1 MSKKEKEENIQEG
14 QGTDKPMEKRG
25 GLYPWL
31 RKMKDERVQTAVGL
45 LLLTVGLYVAL
56 AFVSFFFTGWQ
67 DQSLVQNTQGF
78 TLDYINENVRNWAGL
93 RGARM
98 ADFFINRTFGVSCLL
113 YLFYY
118 FLCALWLMCIRPF
131 RMCRTFLICS
141 FFLIWLSLFFGF
153 FFIKNYESTHL
164 FLGGEHGYFMSL
176 WLRSNVGVAGTS
188 LILLL
193 SLVLF
198 IICAYK
204 TALPRLKSAGVT
216 IVSKLKKLDTDNE
229 NPSGVDVP
237 SPAMDSDTHGNDES
251 DESGDP
257 TANNPSVKETNDGEV
272 GQKNGPIPDSD
283 DEKGNTIDLT
293 DVDIESQ
300 NNANNVGSANG
311 EPEFIVNQPSQPSD
325 LGLGSQDKP
334 LRNDVENGVGQTSQS
349 PSGNES
355 ADTDDNGA
363 GLSEN
368 VDFQINQTNED
379 VLVGEDD
386 MELYDPTKE
395 LSFYKK
401 PSTDLFDA
409 SVVSGPTINME
420 EQTQNKN
427 KIVEV
432 LKSFGVEISSIK
444 ATVGPTV
451 TLYEVTPAAGVRIS
465 RIRSLGDDIAL
476 CIAAKGIRII
486 APIPGKG
493 TIGIE
498 VPNNKPQTVPMAD
511 IINSKKF
518 QESKYELPIAIG
530 KTITNEVY
538 MVDLCKMPHVLV
550 AGATGQGKSVGLNAI
565 ITSILYKKHPSE
577 VKFVMVDPKMVEFS
591 MYAPIEKHFLAKLDD
606 SEDAIITDVN
616 KVVETLKSLCV
627 EMDDRYT
634 LLKDANVRQVKEYNE
649 KFINRRLNPNKGH
662 RFMPYIV
669 VIIDEF
675 ADLIMQVGKDVEQ
688 PIARIAQKA
697 RAVGIHMILAT
708 QRPSA
713 NIITGVIRANFPAR
727 FAFRVSTG
735 LESRVILDQ
744 GGAEQLIGR
753 GDMLISQGNDFERV
767 QCAFVDTP
775 EVERITKYISEQQGY
790 PTAYILPEPPSEGE
804 SEGPKDV
811 DLTKLDPRFEEAA
824 ALIVSTQQ
832 GSTSMIQRKLSLGYN
847 RAGRLMDQLEVAG
860 IVGPQEGSKPRQ
872 VLVTDLDHL
881 DMIVNNLKNQ

>member
-1 MSKKEKEENIQEG
+1 MGKKEEQENITEL
-14 QGTDKPMEKRG
+14 EKK
-25 GLYPWL
+25 GLNLWFQ
-31 RKMKDERVQTAVGL
+31 KMRDERVQTAVGL
-45 LLLTVGLYVAL
+45 LLLTFGLYLAL

-67 DQSLVQNTQGF
+67 DQSLLQNTQGF
-78 TLDYINENVRNWAGL
+78 TLDYINENVKNWAGL

-98 ADFFINRTFGVSCLL
+98 ADFFINHTFGISCLL

-118 FLCALWLMCIRPF
+118 FLGALWLMHIRPF

-141 FFLIWLSLFFGF
+141 FFLVWLSLFFGF

-198 IICAYK
+198 VIFAYK
-204 TALPRLKSAGVT
+204 TALPKLKSAGET
-216 IVSKLKKLDTDNE
+216 IVSKLKKLEDNPEAPVVGVDAPVAEDVLNSDGDKPNDSSASTTGKGDEE
-229 NPSGVDVP
+229 NPIVSGDDNTENGP
-237 SPAMDSDTHGNDES
+237 DES
-251 DESGDP
+251 E
-257 TANNPSVKETNDGEV
+257 GEE
-272 GQKNGPIPDSD
+272 D
-283 DEKGNTIDLT
+283 NTIDLT
-293 DVDIESQ
+293 DTDVDVPSG
-300 NNANNVGSANG
+300 NASKPSSNG
-311 EPEFIVNQPSQPSD
+311 EPEFIVNMPDQPRTDAPSQGDDENGQKEDSS
-325 LGLGSQDKP
+325 SQDSFNK
-334 LRNDVENGVGQTSQS
+334 DVN
-349 PSGNES
+349 GNEEP
-355 ADTDDNGA
+355 
-363 GLSEN
+363 EN
-368 VDFQINQTNED
+368 VDFQINETKEE
-379 VLVGEDD
+379 VLVGDD
-386 MELYDPTKE
+386 IKELYDPTKE

-591 MYAPIEKHFLAKLDD
+591 MYAPIENHFLAKMSD
-606 SEDAIITDVN
+606 SEEAIITDVN

-627 EMDDRYT
+627 EMDDRYM

-727 FAFRVSTG
+727 FAFKVSTG

-744 GGAEQLIGR
+744 GGADQLIGR

-775 EVERITKYISEQQGY
+775 EVERITKYISDQQGY
-790 PTAYILPEPPSEGE
+790 PTAYILPDPPSDGEGD
-804 SEGPKDV
+804 SPKDV
-811 DLTKLDPRFEEAA
+811 DLSKLDPRFEEAA

-860 IVGPQEGSKPRQ
+860 IVGPQEGSKPRE
-872 VLVTDLDHL
+872 VRVTDLDQL
-881 DMIVNNLKNQ
+881 DMIINNLKNKY

>member
-1 MSKKEKEENIQEG
+1 MGKKDKEENIQQEG
-14 QGTDKPMEKRG
+14 QDKAVGKKG
-25 GLYPWL
+25 GLYPWFQ
-31 RKMKDERVQTAVGL
+31 KMKDERVQTAVGL

-93 RGARM
+93 GGARM

-118 FLCALWLMCIRPF
+118 FLCALWLMSIRPF

-176 WLRSNVGVAGTS
+176 WLRSNVGVAGTF

-193 SLVLF
+193 ALVLF
-198 IICAYK
+198 VICAYK
-204 TALPRLKSAGVT
+204 TALPKLKTAGET
-216 IVSKLKKLDTDNE
+216 IVSKLKHLE
-229 NPSGVDVP
+229 N
-237 SPAMDSDTHGNDES
+237 
-251 DESGDP
+251 
-257 TANNPSVKETNDGEV
+257 ETNDPSGNETPSPVMEGELPV
-272 GQKNGPIPDSD
+272 NDNDGNGENGQDVNKPSENGENGDVELTETPTDHSNG
-283 DEKGNTIDLT
+283 EEGNTIDLT
-293 DVDIESQ
+293 DVSSDPFE
-300 NNANNVGSANG
+300 NGAPEVAANG
-311 EPEFIVNQPSQPSD
+311 EPEFIVNQPVQPSVD
-325 LGLGSQDKP
+325 IVRQHDNP
-334 LRNDVENGVGQTSQS
+334 LNGVENGDVQNLSNS
-349 PSGNES
+349 HGNELRDMNDS
-355 ADTDDNGA
+355 GEE
-363 GLSEN
+363 LSEN
-368 VDFQINQTNED
+368 VDFQINETTEEI
-379 VLVGEDD
+379 LVEEEN

-790 PTAYILPEPPSEGE
+790 PTAYILPEPPSDGE
-804 SEGPKDV
+804 TEGPKDV

-824 ALIVSTQQ
+824 ALIVATQQ

-872 VLVTDLDHL
+872 VLVTDMDHL
-881 DMIVNNLKNQ
+881 DMIVKNLKNQ

>member
-1 MSKKEKEENIQEG
+1 MAKKEKIESVRNEKEG
-14 QGTDKPMEKRG
+14 GIYAYLM
-25 GLYPWL
+25 
-31 RKMKDERVQTAVGL
+31 KMKDERIQTMLGL
-45 LLLTVGLYVAL
+45 VLLTIGLYLAL

-67 DQSLVQNTQGF
+67 DQSLVVNTKGY
-78 TLDYINENVRNWAGL
+78 TLDYINENVKNWAGL
-93 RGARM
+93 TGARI

-118 FLCALWLMCIRPF
+118 FVFALWMMYIRPL
-131 RMCRTFLICS
+131 RMVRTFLICS
-141 FFLIWLSLFFGF
+141 FFLIWLSVFFGF
-153 FFIKNYESTHL
+153 FFLNTYDSTHL
-164 FLGGEHGYFMSL
+164 FLGGEHGYYISL

-188 LILLL
+188 LLLL
-193 SLVLF
+193 ISLILF

-204 TALPRLKSAGVT
+204 TALPKIKSVGSTVWSKFNKLGDDNGGVILNETAQGVVMDESVHSDELSDEIASDENAPVSLVNDNTDIEEANNSEEQTDDQVVEVAKQLYNDSPNDIESNHAVSQENETPTLSGELDNAPASVMAANTENVT
-216 IVSKLKKLDTDNE
+216 IVEPDFMITTGAQDDIAEEIDN
-229 NPSGVDVP
+229 
-237 SPAMDSDTHGNDES
+237 
-251 DESGDP
+251 
-257 TANNPSVKETNDGEV
+257 
-272 GQKNGPIPDSD
+272 
-283 DEKGNTIDLT
+283 
-293 DVDIESQ
+293 
-300 NNANNVGSANG
+300 
-311 EPEFIVNQPSQPSD
+311 
-325 LGLGSQDKP
+325 
-334 LRNDVENGVGQTSQS
+334 
-349 PSGNES
+349 
-355 ADTDDNGA
+355 
-363 GLSEN
+363 
-368 VDFQINQTNED
+368 
-379 VLVGEDD
+379 
-386 MELYDPTKE
+386 ELYDPTKD
-395 LSFYKK
+395 LSYYKK
-401 PSTDLFDA
+401 PSVDLFDK
-409 SVVSGPTINME
+409 SVVSGPTINMD
-420 EQTQNKN
+420 EQKQNKDR
-427 KIVEV
+427 IVEV
-432 LKSFGVEISSIK
+432 LKSFGVEIATIT

-476 CIAAKGIRII
+476 SIAAKGIRII
-486 APIPGKG
+486 APIPAKG

-498 VPNNKPQTVPMAD
+498 VPNTKAQTVPMAD
-511 IINSKKF
+511 IISSKKF
-518 QESKYELPIAIG
+518 QESKFELPIAIG

-538 MVDLCKMPHVLV
+538 MVDLAKMPHVLV

-591 MYAPIEKHFLAKLDD
+591 MYAPIENHFLAKLSDA
-606 SEDAIITDVN
+606 EEAIITDVS

-627 EMDDRYT
+627 EMDNRYA
-634 LLKDANVRQVKEYNE
+634 LLKDANVRQLKEYNE
-649 KFINRRLNPNKGH
+649 KFIARKLNPNHGH
-662 RFMPYIV
+662 HFMPYIV

-727 FAFRVSTG
+727 FAFRVSTQ

-753 GDMLISQGNDFERV
+753 GDMLISVGQDFDRV

-790 PTAYILPEPPSEGE
+790 PTAFILPDPPSEGDAT
-804 SEGPKDV
+804 GPKDV
-811 DLTKLDPRFEEAA
+811 DLTKLDPLFEEVA

-872 VLVTDLDHL
+872 VLVTDLDQL
-881 DMIVNNLKNQ
+881 DMMIKNLKKS

>member
-1 MSKKEKEENIQEG
+1 MGKKEQ
-14 QGTDKPMEKRG
+14 DKRADMEKNTEGEGKG
-25 GLYPWL
+25 GLYPL
-31 RKMKDERVQTAVGL
+31 LKKMKDERIQTAIGL
-45 LLLTVGLYVAL
+45 VLLTFGLYLAL

-78 TLDYINENVRNWAGL
+78 TIDYINENVRNWAGL
-93 RGARM
+93 RGAKL
-98 ADFFINRTFGVSCLL
+98 ADFFINRTFGISCLL

-118 FLCALWLMCIRPF
+118 FLCALWLMHIRPF

-141 FFLIWLSLFFGF
+141 FFLVWLSLFFGF
-153 FFIKNYESTHL
+153 FFVKNYESTHL
-164 FLGGEHGYFMSL
+164 FWGGEHGYFMSI
-176 WLRSNVGVAGTS
+176 WLRSNVGVAGTALLLILS
-188 LILLL
+188 LILF
-193 SLVLF
+193 V
-198 IICAYK
+198 ICAYK
-204 TALPRLKSAGVT
+204 TAISRAKTMGVT
-216 IVSKLKKLDTDNE
+216 IVSKLKKLDDGTD
-229 NPSGVDVP
+229 PAVAGV
-237 SPAMDSDTHGNDES
+237 E
-251 DESGDP
+251 GDP
-257 TANNPSVKETNDGEV
+257 EPEGPKGDDVTGEGENGESTVKNMDGNDGE
-272 GQKNGPIPDSD
+272 ND
-283 DEKGNTIDLT
+283 DPSKEGNDPTDDNTIIFPDKNEQGE
-293 DVDIESQ
+293 DDNND
-300 NNANNVGSANG
+300 NNAASSVKGG
-311 EPEFIVNQPSQPSD
+311 DPEFIISNPTSTDEPQNDPSLTNSD
-325 LGLGSQDKP
+325 AGDANNAVEGGQEPTQLNGTGEPDNVVFQVDK
-334 LRNDVENGVGQTSQS
+334 VK
-349 PSGNES
+349 
-355 ADTDDNGA
+355 
-363 GLSEN
+363 
-368 VDFQINQTNED
+368 
-379 VLVGEDD
+379 EDD
-386 MELYDPTKE
+386 FVDQGEMQLYDPTKE

-401 PSTDLFDA
+401 PSTDLFDE

-518 QESKYELPIAIG
+518 QESKFELPIAIG

-565 ITSILYKKHPSE
+565 ITSILYKKHPAE

-591 MYAPIEKHFLAKLDD
+591 MYAPIEKHFLAKIPDA
-606 SEDAIITDVN
+606 EDAIITDVN

-627 EMDDRYT
+627 EMDDRYM
-634 LLKDANVRQVKEYNE
+634 LLKDANVRQLKEYNE
-649 KFINRRLNPNKGH
+649 KFINRRLNPLKGH

-675 ADLIMQVGKDVEQ
+675 ADLIMQVGKEVEQ

-727 FAFRVSTG
+727 FAFKVSTG

-744 GGAEQLIGR
+744 NGAEQLIGR

-775 EVERITKYISEQQGY
+775 EVERITRFISEQQGY
-790 PTAYILPEPPSEGE
+790 QEAYALPDPPSEGE
-804 SEGPKDV
+804 SDGPKDV

-860 IVGPQEGSKPRQ
+860 IVGPQEGSKPRE
-872 VLVTDLDHL
+872 VKITDLDQL
-881 DMIVNNLKNQ
+881 DMIISKLKNQ

>member
-1 MSKKEKEENIQEG
+1 MGKKEQ
-14 QGTDKPMEKRG
+14 DKRADMEKNTEGEGKG
-25 GLYPWL
+25 GLYPL
-31 RKMKDERVQTAVGL
+31 LKKMKDERIQTAIGL
-45 LLLTVGLYVAL
+45 VLLTFGLYLAL

-67 DQSLVQNTQGF
+67 DQSLLQNTQGF

-93 RGARM
+93 RGAKL
-98 ADFFINRTFGVSCLL
+98 ADFFINHTFGISCLL

-118 FLCALWLMCIRPF
+118 FLCALWLMHIRPF

-153 FFIKNYESTHL
+153 FFMKYYETTHL
-164 FLGGEHGYFMSL
+164 FWGGEHGYFISL

-188 LILLL
+188 LLLIL
-193 SLVLF
+193 SLILF

-204 TALPRLKSAGVT
+204 TALPKLKVAGAT
-216 IVSKLKKLDTDNE
+216 IVSKIKKLETDPIPSIATDGETPTTDGGNE
-229 NPSGVDVP
+229 EGTNVP
-237 SPAMDSDTHGNDES
+237 AEDDNNHGDATENSNGGDDSSDGNAIHFTDGENGGQ
-251 DESGDP
+251 EQSGDEP
-257 TANNPSVKETNDGEV
+257 LPS
-272 GQKNGPIPDSD
+272 
-283 DEKGNTIDLT
+283 
-293 DVDIESQ
+293 
-300 NNANNVGSANG
+300 SAGDN
-311 EPEFIVNQPSQPSD
+311 EPEFIINQPNTKGDPFVTSSGEGESPLGAEEGPSTIGGETSSSKEGEGGD
-325 LGLGSQDKP
+325 TSGEANGSD
-334 LRNDVENGVGQTSQS
+334 
-349 PSGNES
+349 
-355 ADTDDNGA
+355 
-363 GLSEN
+363 N
-368 VDFQINQTNED
+368 VDFQINQSE
-379 VLVGEDD
+379 GDD
-386 MELYDPTKE
+386 FVAGDNIELFDPTKE

-401 PSTDLFDA
+401 PSTDLFDE

-565 ITSILYKKHPSE
+565 ITSILYKKHPAE

-591 MYAPIEKHFLAKLDD
+591 MYAPIEKHFLAKMSD
-606 SEDAIITDVN
+606 SEDAIITDVT

-649 KFINRRLNPNKGH
+649 KFINRRLNPDKGH
-662 RFMPYIV
+662 HFMPYIV

-675 ADLIMQVGKDVEQ
+675 ADLIMQVGKEVEQ

-744 GGAEQLIGR
+744 NGAEQLIGR

-775 EVERITKYISEQQGY
+775 EVERITEFIANQQGY
-790 PTAYILPEPPSEGE
+790 PKAYILPDPPSEGDG
-804 SEGPKDV
+804 EGPKDV

-860 IVGPQEGSKPRQ
+860 IVGPQEGSKPRE
-872 VLVTDLDHL
+872 VKITDLDQL
-881 DMIVNNLKNQ
+881 DMIISRLKNQ

>member
-1 MSKKEKEENIQEG
+1 MGKKEQ
-14 QGTDKPMEKRG
+14 DKRADMEKNTEGEGKG
-25 GLYPWL
+25 GLYPL
-31 RKMKDERVQTAVGL
+31 LKKMKDERIQTAIGL
-45 LLLTVGLYVAL
+45 VLLTFGLYLAL

-78 TLDYINENVRNWAGL
+78 TIDYINENVRNWAGL
-93 RGARM
+93 RGAKL
-98 ADFFINRTFGVSCLL
+98 ADFFINRTFGISCLL

-118 FLCALWLMCIRPF
+118 FLCALWLMHIRPF

-141 FFLIWLSLFFGF
+141 FFLVWLSLFFGF
-153 FFIKNYESTHL
+153 FFVKNYESTHL
-164 FLGGEHGYFMSL
+164 FWGGEHGYFMSI
-176 WLRSNVGVAGTS
+176 WLRSNVGVAGTALLLILS
-188 LILLL
+188 LILF
-193 SLVLF
+193 V
-198 IICAYK
+198 ICAYK
-204 TALPRLKSAGVT
+204 TAISRAKTMGVT
-216 IVSKLKKLDTDNE
+216 IVSKLKRLDDGTD
-229 NPSGVDVP
+229 PAVAGV
-237 SPAMDSDTHGNDES
+237 E
-251 DESGDP
+251 GDP
-257 TANNPSVKETNDGEV
+257 ENDGPKGDVGTGEGENIDSTVKNTEGNDGESDDNT
-272 GQKNGPIPDSD
+272 QKNGADST
-283 DEKGNTIDLT
+283 EGNTIIFPDKNEQGE
-293 DVDIESQ
+293 DDNND
-300 NNANNVGSANG
+300 NNAASSVKGG
-311 EPEFIVNQPSQPSD
+311 DPEFIISNPTSTDEPQNDPSLTNSD
-325 LGLGSQDKP
+325 AGDANNAVEGGQEPTQLNGTGEPDNVVFQVDK
-334 LRNDVENGVGQTSQS
+334 VK
-349 PSGNES
+349 
-355 ADTDDNGA
+355 
-363 GLSEN
+363 
-368 VDFQINQTNED
+368 
-379 VLVGEDD
+379 EDD
-386 MELYDPTKE
+386 FVDQGEMQLYDPTKE

-401 PSTDLFDA
+401 PSTDLFDE

-518 QESKYELPIAIG
+518 QESKFELPIAIG

-565 ITSILYKKHPSE
+565 ITSILYKKHPAE

-591 MYAPIEKHFLAKLDD
+591 MYAPIEKHFLAKIPDA
-606 SEDAIITDVN
+606 EDAIITDVN

-627 EMDDRYT
+627 EMDDRYL
-634 LLKDANVRQVKEYNE
+634 LLKDANVRQLKEYNE
-649 KFINRRLNPNKGH
+649 KFINRRLNPLKGH

-675 ADLIMQVGKDVEQ
+675 ADLIMQVGKEVEQ

-727 FAFRVSTG
+727 FAFKVSTG

-744 GGAEQLIGR
+744 NGAEQLIGR

-775 EVERITKYISEQQGY
+775 EVERITRFISEQQGY
-790 PTAYILPEPPSEGE
+790 QEAYALPDPPSEGE
-804 SEGPKDV
+804 SDGPKDV

-860 IVGPQEGSKPRQ
+860 IVGPQEGSKPRE
-872 VLVTDLDHL
+872 VKITDLDQL
-881 DMIVNNLKNQ
+881 DMIISKLKNQ

>member
-1 MSKKEKEENIQEG
+1 MGKKEQ
-14 QGTDKPMEKRG
+14 DKRADMEKNTEGEGKG
-25 GLYPWL
+25 GLYPL
-31 RKMKDERVQTAVGL
+31 LKKMKDERIQTAIGL
-45 LLLTVGLYVAL
+45 VLLTFGLYLAL

-78 TLDYINENVRNWAGL
+78 TIDYINENVRNWAGL
-93 RGARM
+93 RGAKL
-98 ADFFINRTFGVSCLL
+98 ADFFINRTFGISCLL

-118 FLCALWLMCIRPF
+118 FLCALWLMHIRPF

-153 FFIKNYESTHL
+153 FFVKNYESTHL
-164 FLGGEHGYFMSL
+164 FWGGEHGYFMSI
-176 WLRSNVGVAGTS
+176 WLRSNVGVAGTALLLILS
-188 LILLL
+188 LILF
-193 SLVLF
+193 V
-198 IICAYK
+198 ICAYK
-204 TALPRLKSAGVT
+204 TAISRAKTMGVT
-216 IVSKLKKLDTDNE
+216 IYSKLKKLDDGTDPAVAGVEGDPENNGPTGDGGTGEGDNGEFTVKSTDGNE
-229 NPSGVDVP
+229 TGTEDPNKD
-237 SPAMDSDTHGNDES
+237 GNDSTDDNTITFTE
-251 DESGDP
+251 
-257 TANNPSVKETNDGEV
+257 KQDGEKE
-272 GQKNGPIPDSD
+272 GD
-283 DEKGNTIDLT
+283 
-293 DVDIESQ
+293 
-300 NNANNVGSANG
+300 NNATSTTKGG
-311 EPEFIVNQPSQPSD
+311 DPEFIVNQGNTENYEPQNNSQANNNEGGDNTPST
-325 LGLGSQDKP
+325 
-334 LRNDVENGVGQTSQS
+334 NDGNDTSKGGQEPTDA
-349 PSGNES
+349 PAG
-355 ADTDDNGA
+355 AD
-363 GLSEN
+363 N
-368 VDFQINQTNED
+368 VDFQVNEGIGD
-379 VLVGEDD
+379 DLVGQDD
-386 MELYDPTKE
+386 MELYDPTKK
-395 LSFYKK
+395 LSFYQK
-401 PSTDLFDA
+401 PSTELFDK

-465 RIRSLGDDIAL
+465 RIRNLGDDIAL
-476 CIAAKGIRII
+476 SIAAKGIRII

-565 ITSILYKKHPSE
+565 ITSILYKKHPAE

-591 MYAPIEKHFLAKLDD
+591 MYAPIEKHFLAKIPDA
-606 SEDAIITDVN
+606 EDAIITDVT

-649 KFINRRLNPNKGH
+649 KFINRRLNPKKGH
-662 RFMPYIV
+662 HFMPYIV

-675 ADLIMQVGKDVEQ
+675 ADLIMQVGKEVEQ

-744 GGAEQLIGR
+744 NGAEQLIGR

-775 EVERITKYISEQQGY
+775 EVERITQFISEQQGFEE
-790 PTAYILPEPPSEGE
+790 AYKLPDPPSEGE
-804 SEGPKDV
+804 SDGPKDV
-811 DLTKLDPRFEEAA
+811 DLSKLDPKFEEAA
-824 ALIVSTQQ
+824 DLIVSTQQ

-860 IVGPQEGSKPRQ
+860 IVGPQEGSKPRE
-872 VLVTDLDHL
+872 VKITDLDQL
-881 DMIVNNLKNQ
+881 DMIISKLKNQ

>member
-1 MSKKEKEENIQEG
+1 MGKKEQNKKEGTDVNKEEEG
-14 QGTDKPMEKRG
+14 RG
-25 GLYPWL
+25 GLYPWFK
-31 RKMKDERVQTAVGL
+31 KMKDERVQTAIGL
-45 LLLTVGLYVAL
+45 VLLTFGLYLAL

-67 DQSLVQNTQGF
+67 DQSLLQNTEGF

-93 RGARM
+93 RGAKM
-98 ADFFINRTFGVSCLL
+98 ADFFINRTFGISCLL

-118 FLCALWLMCIRPF
+118 FLCALWLMHIHPF

-141 FFLIWLSLFFGF
+141 FFLVWLSLFFGF
-153 FFIKNYESTHL
+153 FFVNNYESTHL
-164 FLGGEHGYFMSL
+164 FWGGEHGYFMSL

-188 LILLL
+188 LLLL
-193 SLVLF
+193 LALILF
-198 IICAYK
+198 VICAYK
-204 TALPRLKSAGVT
+204 TALSRMKSAGIT
-216 IVSKLKKLDTDNE
+216 IVSKIKKLDDGTDPNLANAEGTPTPDE
-229 NPSGVDVP
+229 NPK
-237 SPAMDSDTHGNDES
+237 TDE
-251 DESGDP
+251 
-257 TANNPSVKETNDGEV
+257 NNPGENDGNNLSGENNPGKEGEENGQDHPEKEV
-272 GQKNGPIPDSD
+272 DP
-283 DEKGNTIDLT
+283 NTIVFT
-293 DVDIESQ
+293 STESSEGEVKSNTVSTQ
-300 NNANNVGSANG
+300 EG
-311 EPEFIVNQPSQPSD
+311 EPEFIINQQPDNKGDEPSTTQTDGPT
-325 LGLGSQDKP
+325 GVEGEDKP
-334 LRNDVENGVGQTSQS
+334 DPTKNSSNGE
-349 PSGNES
+349 PDEI
-355 ADTDDNGA
+355 
-363 GLSEN
+363 
-368 VDFQINQTNED
+368 DFQINPNE
-379 VLVGEDD
+379 GDD
-386 MELYDPTKE
+386 FVAGDNIELYDPTKE

-401 PSTDLFDA
+401 PTTDLFDE

-451 TLYEVTPAAGVRIS
+451 TLYEVTPATGVRIN

-518 QESKYELPIAIG
+518 QESKFELPIAIG

-591 MYAPIEKHFLAKLDD
+591 MYAPIEKHFLAKIADA
-606 SEDAIITDVN
+606 EDAIITDVT

-634 LLKDANVRQVKEYNE
+634 LLKEANVRQVKEYNE

-662 RFMPYIV
+662 HFMPYIV

-675 ADLIMQVGKDVEQ
+675 ADLIMQVGKEVEQ

-744 GGAEQLIGR
+744 NGAEQLIGR

-775 EVERITKYISEQQGY
+775 EVERITKFISEQQGY
-790 PTAYILPEPPSEGE
+790 QEAYPLPEPPSEGDVD
-804 SEGPKDV
+804 GPKDV

-860 IVGPQEGSKPRQ
+860 IVGPQEGSKPRE
-872 VLVTDLDHL
+872 VKITDLDQL
-881 DMIVNNLKNQ
+881 DMIINKLKNQ

>member
-1 MSKKEKEENIQEG
+1 MGKKEQ
-14 QGTDKPMEKRG
+14 DKRADMEKNTEGEGKG
-25 GLYPWL
+25 GLYPL
-31 RKMKDERVQTAVGL
+31 LKKMKDERIQTAIGL
-45 LLLTVGLYVAL
+45 VLLTFGLYLAL

-78 TLDYINENVRNWAGL
+78 TIDYINENVRNWAGL
-93 RGARM
+93 RGAKL
-98 ADFFINRTFGVSCLL
+98 ADFFINRTFGISCLL

-118 FLCALWLMCIRPF
+118 FLCALWLMHIRPF

-141 FFLIWLSLFFGF
+141 FFLVWLSLFFGF
-153 FFIKNYESTHL
+153 FFVKNYESTHL
-164 FLGGEHGYFMSL
+164 FWGGEHGYFMSI
-176 WLRSNVGVAGTS
+176 WLRSNVGVAGTALL
-188 LILLL
+188 LILSLL
-193 SLVLF
+193 LF
-198 IICAYK
+198 VICAYK
-204 TALPRLKSAGVT
+204 TAISRAKTMGVT
-216 IVSKLKKLDTDNE
+216 IVSKLKKLDDGT
-229 NPSGVDVP
+229 NPAVAGV
-237 SPAMDSDTHGNDES
+237 E
-251 DESGDP
+251 GDP
-257 TANNPSVKETNDGEV
+257 ENNGPKGDVGTGEGENIDSTVKNTEGNDGESDDNT
-272 GQKNGPIPDSD
+272 QKNGADST
-283 DEKGNTIDLT
+283 EGNTIIFPDKNEQGE
-293 DVDIESQ
+293 DDNND
-300 NNANNVGSANG
+300 NNAASSVKGG
-311 EPEFIVNQPSQPSD
+311 DPEFIISNPTSTDEPQNDPSLTNSD
-325 LGLGSQDKP
+325 AGDANNAVEGGQEPTQLNGTGEPDNVVFQVDK
-334 LRNDVENGVGQTSQS
+334 VK
-349 PSGNES
+349 
-355 ADTDDNGA
+355 
-363 GLSEN
+363 
-368 VDFQINQTNED
+368 
-379 VLVGEDD
+379 EDD
-386 MELYDPTKE
+386 FVDQGEMQLYDPTKE

-401 PSTDLFDA
+401 PSTDLFDE

-518 QESKYELPIAIG
+518 QESKFELPIAIG

-565 ITSILYKKHPSE
+565 ITSILYKKHPAE

-591 MYAPIEKHFLAKLDD
+591 MYAPIEKHFLAKIPDA
-606 SEDAIITDVN
+606 EDAIITDVN

-627 EMDDRYT
+627 EMDDRYM
-634 LLKDANVRQVKEYNE
+634 LLKDANVRQLKEYNE
-649 KFINRRLNPNKGH
+649 KFINRRLNPLKGH

-675 ADLIMQVGKDVEQ
+675 ADLIMQVGKEVEQ

-727 FAFRVSTG
+727 FAFKVSTG

-744 GGAEQLIGR
+744 NGAEQLIGR

-775 EVERITKYISEQQGY
+775 EVERITRFISEQQGY
-790 PTAYILPEPPSEGE
+790 QEAYALPDPPSEGE
-804 SEGPKDV
+804 SDGPKDV

-860 IVGPQEGSKPRQ
+860 IVGPQEGSKPRE
-872 VLVTDLDHL
+872 VKITDLDQL
-881 DMIVNNLKNQ
+881 DMIISKLKNQ

>member
-1 MSKKEKEENIQEG
+1 M
-14 QGTDKPMEKRG
+14 
-25 GLYPWL
+25 
-31 RKMKDERVQTAVGL
+31 
-45 LLLTVGLYVAL
+45 
-56 AFVSFFFTGWQ
+56 
-67 DQSLVQNTQGF
+67 
-78 TLDYINENVRNWAGL
+78 
-93 RGARM
+93 
-98 ADFFINRTFGVSCLL
+98 
-113 YLFYY
+113 
-118 FLCALWLMCIRPF
+118 
-131 RMCRTFLICS
+131 
-141 FFLIWLSLFFGF
+141 
-153 FFIKNYESTHL
+153 
-164 FLGGEHGYFMSL
+164 
-176 WLRSNVGVAGTS
+176 
-188 LILLL
+188 
-193 SLVLF
+193 
-198 IICAYK
+198 
-204 TALPRLKSAGVT
+204 
-216 IVSKLKKLDTDNE
+216 
-229 NPSGVDVP
+229 
-237 SPAMDSDTHGNDES
+237 
-251 DESGDP
+251 
-257 TANNPSVKETNDGEV
+257 
-272 GQKNGPIPDSD
+272 
-283 DEKGNTIDLT
+283 
-293 DVDIESQ
+293 
-300 NNANNVGSANG
+300 
-311 EPEFIVNQPSQPSD
+311 
-325 LGLGSQDKP
+325 
-334 LRNDVENGVGQTSQS
+334 
-349 PSGNES
+349 
-355 ADTDDNGA
+355 
-363 GLSEN
+363 
-368 VDFQINQTNED
+368 
-379 VLVGEDD
+379 
-386 MELYDPTKE
+386 
-395 LSFYKK
+395 
-401 PSTDLFDA
+401 FDA

-591 MYAPIEKHFLAKLDD
+591 MYAPIENHFLAKMSD
-606 SEDAIITDVN
+606 SEEAIITDVN

-627 EMDDRYT
+627 EMDDRYM

-727 FAFRVSTG
+727 FAFKVSTG

-744 GGAEQLIGR
+744 GGADQLIGR

-775 EVERITKYISEQQGY
+775 EVERITKYISDQQGY
-790 PTAYILPEPPSEGE
+790 PTAYILPDPPSDGEGD
-804 SEGPKDV
+804 SPKDV
-811 DLTKLDPRFEEAA
+811 DLSKLDPRFEEAA

-860 IVGPQEGSKPRQ
+860 IVGPQEGSKPRE
-872 VLVTDLDHL
+872 VRVTDLDQL
-881 DMIVNNLKNQ
+881 DMIINNLKNKY